1 MTPVS
6 RGNGPLK
13 ERYRPRT
20 LSELAPTTNV
30 SRLAVIGTPNASR
43 VYLFEGNPGCGKT
56 SAARIIARKVG
67 FGREFETDPSIEGEQ
82 DYVEINAADCRGID
96 DMRSLVET
104 FNFRPQRLQR
114 RIFVLDEI
122 HQLTGDAQEVLTKAL
137 EDPPE
142 HVLVI
147 LCTTSTKNVKK
158 ALLQRAERFVFSPL
172 GPSQGI
178 DYLRDI
184 YTAEVVRGCKAH
196 VCTSDLAAIYEAS
209 GGSVRE
215 MLNLLQGVLDGGKLE
230 SLPEEEEGGEAVK
243 NLFNALVNKSWNQA
257 KEVLAS
263 AEVKGKPEAVRIGVE
278 NYARAICLKD
288 SKPRD
293 SVVSVLEAMSGSLA
307 HEPVQISQYN
317 LFVLKCLRRCVG
329 S

>member
-13 ERYRPRT
+13 ERYRPHT

-30 SRLAVIGTPNASR
+30 ERLKVVGTPNASR
-43 VYLFEGNPGCGKT
+43 VVLFEGPPGCAKST
-56 SAARIIARKVG
+56 SARIVARRVCFGGDTDKALDG
-67 FGREFETDPSIEGEQ
+67 FQ
-82 DYVEINAADCRGID
+82 DYTELNAADCRGID
-96 DMRSLVET
+96 DMRGLVET
-104 FNFRPQRLQR
+104 FKYRPQKLLKRV
-114 RIFVLDEI
+114 FVLDEI

-184 YTAEVVRGCKAH
+184 CTAEISLGRQVSVA
-196 VCTSDLAAIYEAS
+196 TPDLAAIYEAS

-215 MLNLLQGVLDGGKLE
+215 MLNLLQGVFDGGKLE

-243 NLFNALVNKSWNQA
+243 NLFNALSNKNWDQA
-257 KEVLAS
+257 REILAS
-263 AEVKGKPEAVRIGVE
+263 AEVKGKPEAIRIGVE

-288 SKPRD
+288 AKPRMP
-293 SVVSVLEAMSGSLA
+293 VVGVLEAMSGSLA

-317 LFVLKCLRRCVG
+317 LFVFKCLRRCFG